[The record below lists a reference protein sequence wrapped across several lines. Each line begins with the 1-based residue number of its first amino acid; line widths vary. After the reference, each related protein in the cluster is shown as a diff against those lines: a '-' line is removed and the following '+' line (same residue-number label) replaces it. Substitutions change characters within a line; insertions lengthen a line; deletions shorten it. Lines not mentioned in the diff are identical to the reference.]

1 MMMVLQSPTVAFA
14 AVDVMNLPPSH
25 IDLCPDAYLFEFMSE
40 PGTAAA
46 AEEVNQ
52 FKAMLA
58 SKGSARIRLEFRFL
72 LNGISAQVTDQD
84 ELLDLMTFD
93 FLQDVTPLTI
103 VSPPEQVQPRQN
115 ALVTSAL
122 NMTGVTRVHAELGL
136 TGQGVK
142 VGVIDTGIDY
152 THPALGGCFGPG
164 CKVAYGY
171 DFVGNNYT
179 GKNTPISS
187 PDPMDCAGHGSH
199 VAGIVGASD
208 DVVIGVAPKV
218 ILGAY
223 RVLGCNGSSN
233 DDVIIAALERAAKD
247 KMDVINL
254 SIGEPNGWPGNPV
267 SKAVS
272 RMQSKGIMVTVSHGN
287 DNTQGLFSTNYV
299 AVGRGVLSV
308 ASFINT
314 RTLLTSFTLP
324 QAPGKFFLFKRPDHL
339 GLDRTLPL
347 VALLNGTELGTACD
361 PIKEDLTGKAVL
373 VLRGGCLFSVKAQNA
388 LAKGAAGIL
397 FVNNLPDSLSADVKD
412 TKILSGAMSQ
422 RDGQVVLS
430 YLKSIP
436 PPAGGGR
443 LTGETT
449 ASFSENPTAFVN
461 PAGGTMSLFSSYGL
475 DNELHIKPDIG
486 APGENIYSTWPVVNG
501 SYTTLSGTSMASPH
515 LAGALALAIERLRN
529 LDANGQGEEGASSSS
544 PSGSMLNLTA
554 AHIQRIYAT
563 FKNTAEPAYVFRNHV
578 KYDILTDPD
587 PKVLGTDAKQEPGAS
602 SPDAQYE
609 HGDGGNCGGEGR
621 AYVESVAKQGSGM
634 VNIYRA
640 LTSLAYKAKPAL
652 VHVETEGKVP
662 PISFT
667 NVFPAMLEL
676 NDTAAAELESSGKGG
691 GQTRYITISNYGPN
705 PVRYELSHISAEGLH
720 ELSIENKETK
730 LRNLGIFN
738 VTNATDKAVDDVMFA
753 EAKATVEF
761 AGSENGVEVPGRGG
775 QRRVAVTI
783 FPPTNIPEDQH
794 WIYSGYIV
802 VRAVPSSLSI
812 STSLGTKAPTDLI
825 SGKTREDGETEE
837 GDRNPAGDYVSSSA
851 STSPPPPPDAIH
863 VSYAGVVGKM
873 KTLPIF
879 LRPTEKELKVNN
891 QTALCQML
899 GSGTNR
905 TDFIYTFN
913 GTDLPILSF
922 CLQNPTRYLV
932 MDLISALPDG
942 SEQVDRDNNN
952 NDPDGT
958 VDPEDYKV
966 IGRVASN
973 EHLSRNLLA
982 SIVTAVQWDGML
994 DLGDGDG
1001 KNKSR
1006 DFVPTGESR
1015 PLRHPPGLDLVY
1027 GMRAHP
1033 EGEEGESSTSQL
1045 QSTRDQTSSSDSVG
1059 GPDARLLERRS
1070 ALVPAVKREAHIDE
1084 DAEGTSTTNDDDDGN
1099 THNGKSRE
1107 KSRKEVNDVDDVHE
1121 DSDDETAEAR
1131 NDHLLGNYKK
1141 KAKMAAAGADPKQI
1155 QLVVPNGRYRLR
1167 IRALR
1172 MLGDPEKAEGYDYW
1186 ITRTFTIQRI
1196 EPATTIL
1203 TSPPPPA
1210 SVQTP

>member
-1 MMMVLQSPTVAFA
+1 M
-14 AVDVMNLPPSH
+14 DVMNLPPSH

-46 AEEVNQ
+46 AQEANQ
-52 FKAMLA
+52 FKAKLA
-58 SKGSARIRLEFRFL
+58 SMKSAHIRQEFGFL
-72 LNGISAQVTDQD
+72 LNGISAQVADQD
-84 ELLDLMTFD
+84 ELLELMASRVLRT
-93 FLQDVTPLTI
+93 VTPLTI
-103 VSPPEQVQPRQN
+103 VSPSEQVQPRQN

-142 VGVIDTGIDY
+142 VGIIDTGIDY
-152 THPALGGCFGPG
+152 THPALGGCFGAG
-164 CKVAYGY
+164 CRVAYGY

-179 GKNTPISS
+179 GKNTPVPSS
-187 PDPMDCAGHGSH
+187 DPMDCAGHGSH
-199 VAGIVGASD
+199 VAGIVGASN
-208 DVVIGVAPKV
+208 DVVMGVAPKV
-218 ILGAY
+218 LLGAY

-267 SKAVS
+267 SKAIS
-272 RMQSKGIMVTVSHGN
+272 RMQGKGIMVTVSQGN
-287 DNTQGLFSTNYV
+287 ENTQGLFSANYV
-299 AVGRGVLSV
+299 AIGRGVLSV

-314 RTLLTSFTLP
+314 RTLLTYFTIPL
-324 QAPGKFFLFKRPDHL
+324 APGRYFIFKRPDHL
-339 GLDRTLPL
+339 GLDRKLPL
-347 VALLNGTELGTACD
+347 AALLNGTELGTACE
-361 PIKEDLTGKAVL
+361 PIQDDVTGKVVL
-373 VLRGGCLFSVKAQNA
+373 ALRGGCLFSVKAQNA

-397 FVNNLPDSLSADVKD
+397 FVNNQPDSLTTDIKD
-412 TKILSGAMSQ
+412 TKILSGVMSQ
-422 RDGQVVLS
+422 REGKLVFS

-436 PPAGGGR
+436 PPAGGRGS

-449 ASFSENPTAFVN
+449 ASFSENPTAFFN

-529 LDANGQGEEGASSSS
+529 LDANGIGEENASSSS
-544 PSGSMLNLTA
+544 PATPTLNLTE

-578 KYDILTDPD
+578 KYDISTAPD
-587 PKVLGTDAKQEPGAS
+587 PRILGTDAKQEPGAS

-609 HGDGGNCGGEGR
+609 HKDEGEDGGEGGEGGEGR

-640 LTSLAYKAKPAL
+640 LTSLAYKVKPAL
-652 VHVETEGKVP
+652 VHVEMASNVP
-662 PISFT
+662 PISLT

-676 NDTAAAELESSGKGG
+676 NDTTTAELESSGKGGGGG

-730 LRNLGIFN
+730 LRNLDIFN
-738 VTNATDKAVDDVMFA
+738 VTNPTDKGVDDVMFA

-761 AGSENGVEVPGRGG
+761 TGFEDGVVVPGGGG

-783 FPPTNIPEDQH
+783 FPPTEVPEDQH

-802 VRAVPSSLSI
+802 VRAVSSSLSI
-812 STSLGTKAPTDLI
+812 STSLGREMPADLI
-825 SGKTREDGETEE
+825 SEKTGEDGETEE
-837 GDRNPAGDYVSSSA
+837 ANSNAAGDYVSSST
-851 STSPPPPPDAIH
+851 SSPSSPPPPNAIH

-879 LRPTEKELKVNN
+879 LRPTEKELLVNN

-899 GSGTNR
+899 SNR
-905 TDFIYTFN
+905 TNTNDLIYNFN
-913 GTDLPILSF
+913 ETNVPILTF
-922 CLQNPTRYLV
+922 CLQNPTQYLV
-932 MDLISALPDG
+932 MDLISAYPEG
-942 SEQVDRDNNN
+942 SEQAERDNNN

-966 IGRVASN
+966 LGRVASN
-973 EHLSRNLLA
+973 ERLGRSLPA
-982 SIVTAVQWDGML
+982 SIVTVVQWDGTL
-994 DLGDGDG
+994 DLGGEGG

-1006 DFVPTGESR
+1006 DFVPLGQSA
-1015 PLRHPPGLDLVY
+1015 PLIHPPGLDLVY

-1033 EGEEGESSTSQL
+1033 EGEEGESSTLQL
-1045 QSTRDQTSSSDSVG
+1045 QSARDQTSTSDDVG
-1059 GPDARLLERRS
+1059 GRGARLLERRS
-1070 ALVPAVKREAHIDE
+1070 ALIPVVKRGAHIDE
-1084 DAEGTSTTNDDDDGN
+1084 DVEGTRTTNDDDGFN
-1099 THNGKSRE
+1099 NGNGKSGK
-1107 KSRKEVNDVDDVHE
+1107 KSRKQAKDVDDAHE
-1121 DSDDETAEAR
+1121 DSDDETAQAR
-1131 NDHLLGNYKK
+1131 NDHLLQNNKK
-1141 KAKMAAAGADPKQI
+1141 KAKLAAPGADPKQI

-1196 EPATTIL
+1196 EPATTIP
-1203 TSPPPPA
+1203 TSLPPPA
-1210 SVQTP
+1210 SVQTS